1 MRRPPAI
8 LTILACA
15 LLGAIPR
22 LPASTT
28 ADSSFSD
35 LCQNAS
41 LICEVEV
48 LDQECLDLGDGRIET
63 RYTFA
68 TVLPMKGAMSSVQEV
83 RIPGGAVGARGLFVP
98 GMPRFETGQR
108 VILFLTEEGTHGWR
122 TPVGLERGAYAV
134 QVDAEGASRVVPMA
148 SHCAESSCDHGG
160 SSPSIQSHDDF
171 VQRIFR
177 ELR

>member
-28 ADSSFSD
+28 ADTGLSE
-35 LCQNAS
+35 LCQNS
-41 LICEVEV
+41 DLICEVEV

-68 TVLPMKGAMSSVQEV
+68 TLLPMKGAMSSVQEV
-83 RIPGGAVGARGLFVP
+83 RIPGGEVGARGLFVP

-122 TPVGLERGAYAV
+122 TPVGLERGAYTV
-134 QVDAEGASRVVPMA
+134 QVDAEGTSRVVPMA
-148 SHCAESSCDHGG
+148 SHCAESDCGHGEP
-160 SSPSIQSHDDF
+160 SPSTQSHDDF